1 MNRPT
6 LREIA
11 KFLGGDVVSGGEV
24 LAPGPGHSRRD
35 RSMSIILSKTGKPIV
50 HSFCGDDWR
59 ACIDFVNKRLGLSHD
74 ASKSRPEPRPRPRN
88 VPAAR
93 PPDDDKARLRAALN
107 IWDKACD
114 PRGSIV
120 EIYLKSRG
128 LELPAEAANEA
139 IRFHRDCPFGDETH
153 PAMIGLVRNIFTN
166 EPQAVHR
173 TALAPDGTAIKR
185 KGKTLRMSL
194 GPIAGGAIKLS
205 PDENVTLCLGIGE
218 GIESTLSLRGWDCF
232 GRSPVWSLISKSGV
246 EALPVLAG
254 IEAVWIAV
262 DDDPGGIAAAEKVS
276 TRWLEAGRE
285 TFKLKAKAAGSD
297 LNDALRERACP

>member
-59 ACIDFVNKRLGLSHD
+59 TCIDYVNACLGLSD
-74 ASKSRPEPRPRPRN
+74 ASKSLTEPRRRPRN
-88 VPAAR
+88 VPAVQR
-93 PPDDDKARLRAALN
+93 SPEDKTRLRSARL
-107 IWDKACD
+107 WDKACD

-139 IRFHRDCPFGDETH
+139 IRYHAHCPFGDEYH
-153 PAMIGLVRNIFTN
+153 PAMLCLVRNIISDA
-166 EPQAVHR
+166 PQAIHR
-173 TALAPDGTAIKR
+173 TAIGPDGTAIKS

-246 EALPVLAG
+246 EAFPVLAG
-254 IEAVWIAV
+254 IEALWIAI

-285 TFKLKAKAAGSD
+285 TFKLKAKASGTD
-297 LNDALRERACP
+297 LNDALRERARP